1 MPRRATAIMPFYPSD
16 MNAPAHTPTPPYG
29 APITLDQARAVMA
42 AAESEARR
50 NGWPMAISIVDSGGH
65 LLMLHR
71 LDNTQLG
78 SVAVATG
85 KATTAVQ
92 FRRPSKVFED
102 AVMQGGLGLRI
113 LGTPGI
119 VPLDGGLPLF
129 LAGHV
134 IGGIGVS
141 GGLSTQD
148 AQVARVG
155 ADAVK

>member
-1 MPRRATAIMPFYPSD
+1 
-16 MNAPAHTPTPPYG
+16 MNAPAQTPTPPYG
-29 APITLDQARAVMA
+29 APIALDQARTVMA
-42 AAESEARR
+42 AAEAEAQR
-50 NGWPMAISIVDSGGH
+50 NGWPMVISIVDSGGH
-65 LLMLHR
+65 VVMLHR

-78 SVAVATG
+78 SVTVATG

-102 AVMQGGLGLRI
+102 AVKDGGLGLRI

-129 LAGHV
+129 RGGKL
-134 IGGIGVS
+134 IGAIGVS

-148 AQVARVG
+148 AQVARAGVQ
-155 ADAVK
+155 ALE

>member
-1 MPRRATAIMPFYPSD
+1 
-16 MNAPAHTPTPPYG
+16 MNAPAQTPTPPYG
-29 APITLDQARAVMA
+29 APISLDQARAVMA
-42 AAESEARR
+42 AAEAEAQR
-50 NGWPMAISIVDSGGH
+50 NGWPMVISVVDSGGH
-65 LLMLHR
+65 VVMLHR

-78 SVAVATG
+78 SVTVATG

-92 FRRPSKVFED
+92 FRRASKVFED

-129 LAGHV
+129 SGGKV
-134 IGGIGVS
+134 IGAIGVS

-148 AQVARVG
+148 AQVARAG
-155 ADAVK
+155 AEAVK